1 MNKAQLLVG
10 VASLVVA
17 SSAFAQGTFTLSNLN
32 TPGRPL
38 IYDRD
43 GVTPIAGAN
52 FLVDVLVKN
61 PTSGNFEA
69 VLRNGAAFSGVAP
82 LTGANAGLFN
92 ASGMSVPFIAPG
104 AGAEMMV
111 RAWDVTSGAT
121 FASALYKGDVTFTVA
136 ALGGAG
142 TPPSLPATLAN
153 FTSFALVPEPSTYAL
168 AALGLG
174 SLLLFRRK

>member
-32 TPGRPL
+32 TPGRPQ
-38 IYDRD
+38 IFDRD
-43 GVTPIAGAN
+43 GTPIAGAN

-61 PTSGNFEA
+61 PTSGNFET
-69 VLRNGAAFSGVAP
+69 VLRNGAAFTGVAP
-82 LTGANAGLFN
+82 LTGNNAGLFN

-121 FASALYKGDVTFTVA
+121 YASALYKGDVTFTVA

-153 FTSFALVPEPSTYAL
+153 FTSFTLVPEPSTYAL

>member
-32 TPGRPL
+32 TAGRPQ
-38 IYDRD
+38 IFDRD
-43 GVTPIAGAN
+43 GTPIAGAN

-61 PTSGNFEA
+61 PTSGNFEE
-69 VLRNGAAFSGVAP
+69 VLRNGAAFTGVAP
-82 LTGANAGLFN
+82 LTGNNAGLFN
-92 ASGMSVPFIAPG
+92 ASGMTVPFIAPG

-153 FTSFALVPEPSTYAL
+153 FTSFTLVPEPSTYAL